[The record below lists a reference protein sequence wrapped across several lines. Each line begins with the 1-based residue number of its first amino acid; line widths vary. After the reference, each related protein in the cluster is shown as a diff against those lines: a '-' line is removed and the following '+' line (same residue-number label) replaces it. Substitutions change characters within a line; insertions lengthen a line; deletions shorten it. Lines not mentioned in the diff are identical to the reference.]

1 MCAHQTL
8 SQRSF
13 SPGHPLKHVWLLPS
27 YCLLSSLLVAAS
39 DPPGLGWQVEAG
51 KEDRGVSRSGVTD
64 GSFLVLP
71 FTDPPTED
79 HPLHSLGHSSLL
91 PSLPLVFWHRPFV
104 PYRWSSPQLLIFKNS
119 SVSTP
124 SSEGISPPSSPCPRP
139 LQSGVQR
146 WGTWACMHTLDVR
159 FKQAAGYLC
168 LGFCFGMGWARRKWN
183 LESQRRPRGK
193 GRYTENPVHSSKIF

>member
-79 HPLHSLGHSSLL
+79 HPLHSLGHSSQL

-104 PYRWSSPQLLIFKNS
+104 PYRWSSPQLLIFRNS

-124 SSEGISPPSSPCPRP
+124 SSEGISPPP
-139 LQSGVQR
+139 LLAPG
-146 WGTWACMHTLDVR
+146 
-159 FKQAAGYLC
+159 
-168 LGFCFGMGWARRKWN
+168 
-183 LESQRRPRGK
+183 
-193 GRYTENPVHSSKIF
+193 HSSLAFSGGGHGLVCTHWMSVSSRQPVICVLVSALVWAGPGGNGI